1 MRRVQGTIGVALVEC
16 INHYIGKYRIRWDI
30 LPEPDDNIDKQAVSF
45 YEIEIIS
52 QYKPKINNIKQALLD
67 GINQMID
74 DKILSGFVWKDM
86 PVWLSTENQ
95 FNYKAAYDLAV
106 MSQGKSLPVLF
117 KFGTTENP
125 IYHTFETIEDI
136 SDFYLSA
143 MAYISKT
150 LEDGWVMKDS
160 IDWGEYEEALKKL

>member
-16 INHYIGKYRIRWDI
+16 IDHYIGKYRIRWDI
-30 LPEPDDNIDKQAVSF
+30 LPEPDDNINNQAVSF

-67 GINQMID
+67 GINQMTD

-125 IYHTFETIEDI
+125 IYYTFETIEDI

-160 IDWGEYEEALKKL
+160 IDWSEYEECLKTI